1 MARRKKRKLRWR
13 RLAAGLS
20 LWVAVVPIFLVLPWR
35 WFDPPTTAFIRQ
47 ARADGLTIEQIW
59 ADWEDLSPNL
69 PIAVVAAEDQRF
81 PQHHGFDLE
90 SIQQALEED
99 RDRSRGASTI
109 SQQVAK
115 NLFLWPGHS
124 WIRKG
129 IEAWLTAFVELLWPK
144 RRILEIYLNI
154 AEFGPGIFGAEAAAR
169 HFFSTSA
176 ADLTPRQAALLAA
189 VLPNPKRLSAAEPS
203 GYLERRVAWILRQVR
218 QLGGS
223 AYLDSL

>member
-1 MARRKKRKLRWR
+1 MTRRKKRKVRWR

-20 LWVAVVPIFLVLPWR
+20 LWVAAVPTFLVLPWR
-35 WFDPPTTAFIRQ
+35 WFNPPTTAFIRQ
-47 ARADGLTIEQIW
+47 ARAGGLTIEQIW

-169 HFFSTSA
+169 RSFSTSA